1 MKIQLLLLIVFLT
14 TLTHAQIGIGTLNPQ
29 ETLHIQGDLIVEG
42 FNETDTSTS
51 LVGADSL
58 GNLTFL
64 NLDNQLILE
73 NNSLQLASTIYY
85 GLGDMDLGGITT
97 SGGNLTH
104 NLDLQLGPGESNHG
118 KVIVNVY
125 NLPSNIKLT
134 GIQDGT
140 DGQHLF
146 LYHSGRKTIVFIDEM
161 DPKALGSSSF
171 NRIKVLAG
179 SETVSGEG
187 SVEMIYDGDSMRWLF
202 LSIHD

>member
-1 MKIQLLLLIVFLT
+1 MKKKLLLLMVFLT
-14 TLTHAQIGIGTLNPQ
+14 AVTYAQIGIGTINPQ
-29 ETLHIQGDLIVEG
+29 ETLHVEGDLIVEG
-42 FNETDTSTS
+42 FNVSDNSTS
-51 LVGADSL
+51 LVGADDL
-58 GNLTFL
+58 GNLTVL
-64 NLDNQLILE
+64 NLDNQLTLE
-73 NNSLQLASTIYY
+73 NNSLQLANNIYY
-85 GLGDMDLGGITT
+85 GLGDMDL
-97 SGGNLTH
+97 SGVSIGAGNVTH